1 MEADR
6 ETVLLGLTGRKG
18 REGAGS
24 CRHYSRVEITPVEPA
39 DPSIKIVLG
48 SSDSSVFGVSHA
60 HGLWGN

>member
-18 REGAGS
+18 REGGAGS
-24 CRHYSRVEITPVEPA
+24 CRHSRVEITPVEPA